1 MAGIG
6 PVEPDRLRR
15 RRPTHP
21 RPHPRGHPVGRLPQ
35 LLPPSAAL
43 GRASVTPAPH
53 PASPAC
59 RRGHRGRL
67 GVHRPHHHPGDTRP
81 HPLTLPGHPPAPR
94 GKRPAGPVAPAHRRL
109 PLHHLRTRSP
119 PCDHPSSSGRT
130 TGIEY
135 ARHPRAATDSE
146 GRRPETPH
154 CAHLRIQVRRPAA
167 RLHSAVPRPRPTEP
181 SGTAAAQL
189 PLRRRLPPRPRRL
202 SARHLRTAQWALRA
216 APRTRN
222 GSHTEVTLGYL
233 CRNRAMRSASHRPRS
248 ARHPPPRRHTP
259 ARKDQDHPKFLS
271 GTACSSHVNIC
282 SPHPKVPIAPTA
294 PAHEHRVIT
303 RASHPSLLSSPPHL
317 PALIVTASHRA
328 AGRVCCT
335 ALYHPSTARRDTR
348 PQPREPRQGED

>member
-1 MAGIG
+1 VTIRQARAELPGLSTHATPALPLTVKGGAPKPLTVRISVYKRAALPPG
-6 PVEPDRLRR
+6 FTLPHLDLGLRNR
-15 RRPTHP
+15 QTQQRHSHLVDGAHP
-21 RPHPRGHPVGRLPQ
+21 R
-35 LLPPSAAL
+35 
-43 GRASVTPAPH
+43 
-53 PASPAC
+53 
-59 RRGHRGRL
+59 
-67 GVHRPHHHPGDTRP
+67 D
-81 HPLTLPGHPPAPR
+81 
-94 GKRPAGPVAPAHRRL
+94 
-109 PLHHLRTRSP
+109 
-119 PCDHPSSSGRT
+119 
-130 TGIEY
+130 
-135 ARHPRAATDSE
+135 
-146 GRRPETPH
+146 
-154 CAHLRIQVRRPAA
+154 PAA
-167 RLHSAVPRPRPTEP
+167 CPH
-181 SGTAAAQL
+181 AACG
-189 PLRRRLPPRPRRL
+189 P
-202 SARHLRTAQWALRA
+202 HKGALRA

-271 GTACSSHVNIC
+271 GTACSSRVNIC

-303 RASHPSLLSSPPHL
+303 RASHPSLPSSAPHP